1 MKPILLA
8 RAKLLG
14 VSPEEFRE
22 VLKETIGFDV
32 EDPFEGVNKVLCVQ
46 PHPDDCEL
54 AIGGTLFKLA
64 RDGKEI
70 TYLTLTDGSAGS
82 REIPPEQLKEIRR
95 REQERA
101 AEIIGVKK
109 LLWLDYPDT
118 RLPYSEKVREE
129 ILGIIRAERP
139 DLVLAP
145 DPWLAYDV
153 HPDHRNTGL
162 FAGEAAFFSAL
173 PSVGAGEPWEVK
185 LLGFYYT
192 DNPNHV
198 EDIGDVL
205 RLKLKALKA
214 HESQFKQDWSSW
226 EVFVK
231 SVARFYGSLKG
242 FKYGEGLRIL
252 PTILF
257 HANPL
262 AGVL

>member
-1 MKPILLA
+1 MLLA
-8 RAKLLG
+8 KAKLRG
-14 VSPEEFRE
+14 VSPDEFRAL
-22 VLKETIGFDV
+22 LKETLGFDV
-32 EDPFEGVNKVLCVQ
+32 ERPFEGVERILCVQ

-54 AIGGTLFKLA
+54 AIGGMLAKLS
-64 RDGKEI
+64 REGKEI

-82 REIPPEQLKEIRR
+82 RELPPDELKKIRR

-109 LLWLDYPDT
+109 LLWLDYRDT
-118 RLPYSEKVREE
+118 RLPYSEEVRGE
-129 ILGIIRAERP
+129 LLRIIRSEKP

-145 DPWLAYDV
+145 DPWLPYDV
-153 HPDHRNTGL
+153 HPDHRNAGL
-162 FAGEAAFFSAL
+162 LAGEAAFFSAL
-173 PSVGAGEPWEVK
+173 PSVGEGEPWEVR

-192 DNPNHV
+192 DNSNYI
-198 EDIGDVL
+198 EDVTGFL
-205 RLKLKALKA
+205 KLKLKALKA
-214 HESQFKQDWSSW
+214 HESQFGGDWSSW

-231 SVARFYGSLKG
+231 SVARFYGEMAG

-252 PTILF
+252 PTVLF